1 MQDDAEKEEHVDK
14 ASDALSGESF
24 EDFSDFKP
32 NYRDIAFRPFPPRKP
47 SRRRTDVPDLR
58 KRDILVLM
66 PPSPG
71 ERGGHGEGFPDL
83 DDLPEASKPVF
94 LEAGERLC
102 RHFLEAGREDQAA
115 ASAEKFGLD
124 LEALRAEGQ
133 QRGGPDAD
141 GEGGPDGC

>member
-1 MQDDAEKEEHVDK
+1 MQDDAEKEEHGDK
-14 ASDALSGESF
+14 APALSGESF

-66 PPSPG
+66 PPLPG
-71 ERGGHGEGFPDL
+71 EQGGHGEGFPDL
-83 DDLPEASKPVF
+83 DDLPEASKPAF
-94 LEAGERLC
+94 LESGERLC
-102 RHFLEAGREDQAA
+102 RHLLEAGQEEWAA
-115 ASAEKFGLD
+115 AIAEKFGLD
-124 LEALRAEGQ
+124 LDALRAERQ

-141 GEGGPDGC
+141 GEGRS